1 MRNKGKVRIAAILYI
16 VLCIVLLVS
25 ASSNANQASV
35 GITEA
40 SPAMKAFMEV
50 LKNNTG
56 FYMCETSYVGDQA
69 VRSYQ
74 GKHTLLRELLS
85 DDSDSDYAGRTVEQ
99 FAVVDMD
106 GSGVPEV
113 VIELSRDGER
123 IVFHNRNDR
132 IYGFGFSYRGMNE
145 LKIDGTFSGSSGA
158 ASSSI
163 GKLEFLT
170 VECKERVLA
179 YSDDDKYYVNDK
191 QVSEDMFN
199 SSLSK
204 HWEKE
209 DADWYSYSAET
220 FEEDFISAWN
230 K

>member
-1 MRNKGKVRIAAILYI
+1 MRKNLFIM
-16 VLCIVLLVS
+16 LCIVFLVS
-25 ASSNANQASV
+25 ASSDANQTSV
-35 GITEA
+35 EKTEA
-40 SPAMKAFMEV
+40 SPAMQAFMEV

-56 FYMCETSYVGDQA
+56 FYMCKTSYVGDQA
-69 VRSYQ
+69 VRGYQ

-85 DDSDSDYAGRTVEQ
+85 DESDSDYAGRAVEQ

-123 IVFHNRNDR
+123 IVFHNRNDW
-132 IYGFGFSYRGMNE
+132 IFGFGFSYRGMNE
-145 LKIDGTFSGSSGA
+145 LKKDGTFSGSSGA
-158 ASSSI
+158 DSSSI

-170 VECKERVLA
+170 NECKERVLA

-191 QVSEDMFN
+191 QVSEETFD
-199 SSLSK
+199 SLFSK

-209 DADWYSYSAET
+209 DADWHPYSAET
-220 FEEDFISAWN
+220 FEADFISAWN